1 MAIDCRLLTA
11 VVPVAP
17 RAVVPAADQ
26 GAGAL
31 LVRVAVAL
39 SLAAGAILIVVA
51 ALVVALPLP
60 GIALGSAVAGPNQ
73 PEVDGAGKI
82 AVLLTDSAPVLS
94 IHAFG
99 TNILYL
105 IDMTM

>member
-1 MAIDCRLLTA
+1 M
-11 VVPVAP
+11 
-17 RAVVPAADQ
+17 AVVPAADQ

-31 LVRVAVAL
+31 MVRVAVAL
-39 SLAAGAILIVVA
+39 SLATGAVLIVVA
-51 ALVVALPLP
+51 ALFVAPPLP

-73 PEVDGAGKI
+73 PEVDGAGRI

-99 TNILYL
+99 ITEKYEFIE
-105 IDMTM
+105 